1 MASTSG
7 TGVEIRKFDG
17 KNFALWKE
25 MMQDVLII
33 RRQVEAIRH
42 SEKPASMMV
51 EECKFVTRTRGC
63 RTSVEASE
71 SERFEVRLGSTMR
84 IEELAFC

>member
-7 TGVEIRKFDG
+7 TGIEIRKFDD

-33 RRQVEAIRH
+33 RRQVEAIQH
-42 SEKPASMMV
+42 SEKP
-51 EECKFVTRTRGC
+51 T
-63 RTSVEASE
+63 
-71 SERFEVRLGSTMR
+71 
-84 IEELAFC
+84 